1 MTRTAIISVMIQ
13 VGALNAH
20 SAIDECLPQ
29 ALQQLHAKAQA
40 ISASLLENTV
50 KVESIESGWINS
62 YVKFSG
68 MVVDPSYSQA

>member
-20 SAIDECLPQ
+20 ASVDDCLPQ
-29 ALQQLHAKAQA
+29 ALQQLHAKASQ
-40 ISASLLENTV
+40 IQASLLENTV

-68 MVVDPSYSQA
+68 IVVDPGS